1 MARGDGTALVAGA
14 HEALL
19 DDPEFLREIAQTA
32 LNRFL
37 EAEMSE
43 HLQAGPYERSE
54 ARRGYRNGW
63 RTRGVRTRV
72 GALELSVPTDREG
85 TFQTELF
92 RRMERNEQALTLS
105 LMEMYVEGISTRK
118 VRDVTE
124 KLCGTTFSKST
135 VSRLVGELDVDLDA
149 WRERRL
155 EVAYPYLFVDARY
168 EFVRVAGRVVSMG
181 VLIVVGV
188 REDGRREILAVRVAP
203 SESEATYDELFKH
216 LRARGLQGVQL
227 VISDDHAGLVK
238 AIRKHFQGVLWQ
250 RCTVH
255 YVRNAESKVARHH
268 QAALRQDL
276 RVVFNAPTLA
286 WAREAMASVI
296 KRWGK
301 THPSLA
307 AWLEETLED
316 CLAFFAFPE
325 AHRRRLRTT
334 NVLERFN
341 EELKRRT
348 RVVRI
353 FPNPEALLRLS
364 SAMCLEQSED
374 WVAGRVYL
382 DMRKLEGRGAAPE
395 AQQASATAPPP
406 AAQREMAVMAS

>member
-1 MARGDGTALVAGA
+1 MARVDGTALVAGA

-32 LNRFL
+32 LNRIL
-37 EAEMSE
+37 EAEMTE
-43 HLQAGPYERSE
+43 HLQAGSYERSD

-63 RTRGVRTRV
+63 RTRGLRTRV
-72 GALELSVPTDREG
+72 GALELSVPTDRDG

-92 RRMERNEQALTLS
+92 RRMERNEQALTLG

-118 VRDVTE
+118 VREVTE

-135 VSRLVGELDVDLDA
+135 VSRLVGELDVDLEA

-181 VLIVVGV
+181 VLIAVGV

-203 SESEATYDELFKH
+203 SESEATYDDLFKH
-216 LRARGLQGVQL
+216 LRARGLRGVQL

-255 YVRNAESKVARHH
+255 YLRNAEGKVSRHH

-276 RVVFNAPTLA
+276 RVVFDAPTLA
-286 WAREAMASVI
+286 WAKEAMASVI
-296 KRWGK
+296 ARWGA

-353 FPNPEALLRLS
+353 FPNPDACLRLV
-364 SAMCLEQSED
+364 SALCLEQSDE

-382 DMRKLEGRGAAPE
+382 DMRKLEGRGAPE
-395 AQQASATAPPP
+395 AQQAPAIAPPP
-406 AAQREMAVMAS
+406 ATQRELAVMAS

>member
-1 MARGDGTALVAGA
+1 MARVDGTALVARA

-19 DDPEFLREIAQTA
+19 DDPEFLREIVQTA
-32 LNRFL
+32 LNRML

-43 HLQAGPYERSE
+43 HLQAGPYERSD

-63 RTRGVRTRV
+63 RTRGLRTRV
-72 GALELSVPTDREG
+72 GTLELSVPTDREG
-85 TFQTELF
+85 TFQTEVF
-92 RRMERNEQALTLS
+92 RRMERNEQALTLG
-105 LMEMYVEGISTRK
+105 LMEMYVEGVSTRK

-124 KLCGTTFSKST
+124 ALCGTSFSKST
-135 VSRLVGELDVDLDA
+135 VSRLVGELDVDLQA
-149 WRERRL
+149 WRERPL
-155 EVAYPYLFVDARY
+155 VVAYPYLFVDARY

-181 VLIVVGV
+181 VLVVVGV

-216 LRARGLQGVQL
+216 LRARGLRGVQL
-227 VISDDHAGLVK
+227 VVSDDHAGLVK

-255 YVRNAESKVARHH
+255 YKRNAEGKVSRHH

-276 RVVFNAPTLA
+276 RVVFDAPTLE
-286 WAREAMASVI
+286 WAKEAAASVI
-296 KRWGK
+296 ARWGK

-307 AWLEETLED
+307 SWLEATLED

-341 EELKRRT
+341 EEIKRRT

-353 FPNPEALLRLS
+353 FPNPDACLRLV
-364 SAMCLEQSED
+364 SAMCLEQSEE

-382 DMRKLEGRGAAPE
+382 DMRKLEGRGAPE
-395 AQQASATAPPP
+395 AQPASATAPPSP
-406 AAQREMAVMAS
+406 APREPAVMAS

>member
-1 MARGDGTALVAGA
+1 LARA
-14 HEALL
+14 HEALI
-19 DDPEFLREIAQTA
+19 DDPEFLREIAQVA
-32 LNRFL
+32 LNRIL
-37 EAEMSE
+37 DAEMSE
-43 HLQAGPYERSE
+43 HLQAGSYERSD

-63 RTRGVRTRV
+63 RTRGGLRTRV
-72 GALELSVPTDREG
+72 GALELSVPTDRDG

-105 LMEMYVEGISTRK
+105 LMEMYIEGVSTRK
-118 VRDVTE
+118 VRDVTVTE
-124 KLCGTTFSKST
+124 KLCGTSFSKST
-135 VSRLVGELDVDLDA
+135 VSRLVGELDVDLGA

-155 EVAYPYLFVDARY
+155 EAAYPYLFVDARY

-181 VLIVVGV
+181 VLVVVGV
-188 REDGRREILAVRVAP
+188 RDDGRREILGVRVAP
-203 SESEATYDELFKH
+203 SESEATYDELFRH
-216 LRARGLQGVQL
+216 LRSRGLHGVEL
-227 VISDDHAGLVK
+227 VVSDDHAGLVK
-238 AIRKHFQGVLWQ
+238 AIGKHFQGVLWQ

-255 YVRNAESKVARHH
+255 YKRNAEGKVSRHH

-276 RVVFNAPTLA
+276 RVVFDAPTLA
-286 WAREAMASVI
+286 WAREAAASVI
-296 KRWGK
+296 ARWSK

-316 CLAFFAFPE
+316 CLAFFSFPE

-353 FPNPEALLRLS
+353 FPNPDACLRLV
-364 SAMCLEQSED
+364 SAMCLEQSEE

-382 DMRKLEGRGAAPE
+382 DMRKLEGRGAPEGQPAP
-395 AQQASATAPPP
+395 ATAPPTP
-406 AAQREMAVMAS
+406 DRELVVMAP